1 MGVISLDSFVVF
13 LLVFARVSML
23 FVAAPLLSSRNIPV
37 FVKIGISFFLSMVVF
52 FAMFRKI
59 NINVPM
65 GLMNILML
73 VGEQVLVGIAVGFV
87 AMLIFNSVSLAASF
101 YGFQMGF
108 GIVNVIDPMSQGR
121 VPVTGQFKT
130 LVVIL
135 LFLATDAHYL
145 LIMALVNSFKLVPLT
160 GFGINTSVLDVIMK
174 AFSGMFFTA
183 VQISIP
189 IIAVLLMIDIGL
201 GIIAKT
207 MPQLNVFIFGFPVKI
222 MVGMLTMIVIMPVLV
237 SMMEEM
243 FQMMYNSMIAVI
255 GVMK

>member
-1 MGVISLDSFVVF
+1 
-13 LLVFARVSML
+13 ML

-37 FVKIGISFFLSMVVF
+37 LVKVGVSFFLSLVVF
-52 FAMFRKI
+52 FAVFKGVNVNIPVNLI
-59 NINVPM
+59 NI
-65 GLMNILML
+65 LLL
-73 VGEQVLVGIAVGFV
+73 VGEQVLIGIAVGFV
-87 AMLIFNSVSLAASF
+87 AMLIFSSVSLAASF

-130 LVVIL
+130 LVVML

-145 LIMALVNSFKLVPLT
+145 LVMALVNSFKLVPLT
-160 GFGINTSVLDVIMK
+160 GFWVNTSVLSVIIK
-174 AFSGMFFTA
+174 GFSGMFFTA

-207 MPQLNVFIFGFPVKI
+207 MPQLNIFIFGFPVKI
-222 MVGMLTMIVIMPVLV
+222 MVGMLTMVVIMPVLV
-237 SMMEEM
+237 NMMEGM
-243 FQMMYNSMIAVI
+243 FQLMYDSMIAVI